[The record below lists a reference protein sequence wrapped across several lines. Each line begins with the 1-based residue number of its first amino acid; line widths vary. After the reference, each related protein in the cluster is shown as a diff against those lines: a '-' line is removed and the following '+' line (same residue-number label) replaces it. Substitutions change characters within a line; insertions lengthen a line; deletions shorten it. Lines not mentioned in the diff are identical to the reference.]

1 MFSIQSTVYRVS
13 CTFYNKYLDNSTI
26 QLTYV
31 RVPVRLDH
39 DGLNMIFL
47 YVCTCTCPFGPW
59 WTEHHY
65 SLCMFVYQSVWTMM
79 DRTSLFFMYVRVPVR
94 LDHDGPNMIILY
106 VCSRTSPFGPW
117 RTNMIVLLRMYVYSC
132 PYGPWWT
139 EHYFSFTYVRVDT
152 YSQYKALAEVP
163 GVARG
168 FFLNTTFKIWILK

>member
-39 DGLNMIFL
+39 DGPNMIFL
-47 YVCTCTCPFGPW
+47 YVFTCTCPFGPW

-94 LDHDGPNMIILY
+94 LDHEGPTWLFCY
-106 VCSRTSPFGPW
+106 VCTC
-117 RTNMIVLLRMYVYSC
+117 TAV